1 MSGSA
6 TRDRPESRGDLGG
19 ARARILARV
28 TRATATRGKLP
39 HPGRLETPPAPD
51 PATPPAPTT
60 TFVKRFTSQCGEV
73 ATPDPDRSPRDW
85 LTSFINGLGDE
96 VNAIAI
102 GADVPA
108 RLQPHPPDMPPADA
122 GTAGGESPG
131 QSRHA
136 PAVAGPRNSPQ
147 PLHHAVPPEHAG
159 VGISL
164 AWGAVAE
171 TGSLILPST
180 GTRAVQ
186 LLPPVHII
194 WVPAGRVFARLEDA
208 LLELRAELPA
218 GVGLHSGPSKSADIG
233 QTVVT
238 GVHGPGR
245 CIAVLES

>member
-1 MSGSA
+1 MSESA
-6 TRDRPESRGDLGG
+6 TRHRPESPGDIGG

-28 TRATATRGKLP
+28 TRAAALRDKLP
-39 HPGRLETPPAPD
+39 HPGRLETPAAPD
-51 PATPPAPTT
+51 PVT
-60 TFVKRFTSQCGEV
+60 TFVKRFTNQGGEV
-73 ATPDPDRSPRDW
+73 ATPDPNRSQRDW
-85 LTSFINGLGDE
+85 LTSFLEGLDDD
-96 VNAIAI
+96 VTTIAV
-102 GADVPA
+102 GADVPT
-108 RLQPHPPDMPPADA
+108 RLQPRLPDVPPADA
-122 GTAGGESPG
+122 GTAGRESPG
-131 QSRHA
+131 QTRHA
-136 PAVAGPRNSPQ
+136 VAAAGPRHSPES
-147 PLHHAVPPEHAG
+147 LHHAVPPEHAD

-180 GTRAVQ
+180 GARAVQ
-186 LLPPVHII
+186 LLPPVHIV

-208 LLELRAELPA
+208 LLELQAELPA

>member
-6 TRDRPESRGDLGG
+6 TRDRRESPGDDGG

-28 TRATATRGKLP
+28 TRATTLRERLP
-39 HPGRLETPPAPD
+39 HPGRLESPAPPD
-51 PATPPAPTT
+51 PAA
-60 TFVKRFTSQCGEV
+60 TFVKRFTSQGGEV

-85 LTSFINGLGDE
+85 LTSFLEGLGGD
-96 VNAIAI
+96 VTTIAI

-108 RLQPHPPDMPPADA
+108 RLQPRPPDVPPADA
-122 GTAGGESPG
+122 GTAREELPG
-131 QSRHA
+131 QLRYA
-136 PAVAGPRNSPQ
+136 VTPAVPRNSAEPMRHVDPAAQ
-147 PLHHAVPPEHAG
+147 AAVG
-159 VGISL
+159 VSL

-186 LLPPVHII
+186 LLPPVHIV
-194 WVPAGRVFARLEDA
+194 WVPPDRVFARLVDA
-208 LLELRAELPA
+208 LIELQPRLPA

-245 CIAVLES
+245 SIAVLGG